1 MWGGEMRKFIATGLF
16 AFLLLGTST
25 AFAFDY
31 ILAIEGGGTEDLAL
45 YAGDIVDLELDS
57 TDLEQHI
64 YGNVQIEFDPA
75 KIQAVYFDESFS
87 YVYRGFWSWW
97 VDEPGD
103 PEMCG
108 GGEPYFYAMG
118 YGSYR
123 GDLYAIHFGD
133 FMAGPSAFI
142 DNVNGVIRFFHYN
155 YLIEDVYE
163 PVRLGFRILDTGP
176 VDISI
181 KSNSALSYDWCEFDT
196 EVVTQFMLGEPPTPE
211 EMISEMILMVSAD
224 FDLPMNLAKFY
235 VKKLEKIQ
243 RALDKEKVGK
253 ALKEIG
259 NLIRKVEHDID
270 RTRFGVEDGGLL
282 IDWLY
287 RLADRLSE

>member
-1 MWGGEMRKFIATGLF
+1 MWGGEMKKFIATGLF
-16 AFLLLGTST
+16 AFLVLGTSI

-31 ILAIEGGGTEDLAL
+31 TLAIEGGGTEDLSL

-57 TDLEQHI
+57 TDLDMYI

-75 KIQAVYFDESFS
+75 KVEAVYFDESF
-87 YVYRGFWSWW
+87 VYWGFWSQWTGA
-97 VDEPGD
+97 PGNPD
-103 PEMCG
+103 ICG

-123 GDLYAIHFGD
+123 GDLYAIHYGD

-142 DNVNGVIRFFHYN
+142 DNVNGVIRFYHMN
-155 YLIEDVYE
+155 YLIQDDYE
-163 PVRLGFRILDTGP
+163 PVRLGFRIIEPGP
-176 VDISI
+176 VDFSI
-181 KSNSALSYDWCEFDT
+181 KSNSAMRYDWCEFDA
-196 EVVTQFMLGEPPTPE
+196 EAITQFMFGEPLTPE
-211 EMISEMILMVSAD
+211 EMISEMIMMVSED
-224 FDLPMNLAKFY
+224 FDLPKNLAKFY

-243 RALDKEKVGK
+243 RALDKEKVEK

-259 NLIRKVEHDID
+259 NLIRKVEHDIS
-270 RTRFGVEDGGLL
+270 RARIGEENGGLL
-282 IDWLY
+282 IEMLY